1 MNRGK
6 NETKYTHKGN
16 QGEWKHIG
24 LFIPAKFLT
33 TQRKKNDV
41 LEFNYDEEE
50 YEIFVPP
57 SQAAKPNVT
66 TTLQDENQSTPAS
79 PTAKH
84 V

>member
-16 QGEWKHIG
+16 WGEWKHIG
-24 LFIPAKFLT
+24 LFIPAIFLT

-50 YEIFVPP
+50 YEIFIPP
-57 SQAAKPNVT
+57 S
-66 TTLQDENQSTPAS
+66 
-79 PTAKH
+79 
-84 V
+84 